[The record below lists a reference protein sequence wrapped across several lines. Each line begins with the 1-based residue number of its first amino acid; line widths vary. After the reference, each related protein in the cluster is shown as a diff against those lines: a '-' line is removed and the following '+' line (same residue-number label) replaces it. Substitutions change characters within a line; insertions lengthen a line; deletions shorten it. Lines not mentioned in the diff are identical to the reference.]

1 MELFTA
7 VVSAMIAI
15 SPHREARAS
24 VRIHAAA
31 KASEAEWTAA
41 ARRTEKLI
49 RDEQGREILLRLIE
63 FE

>member
-7 VVSAMIAI
+7 IVSAMVTM
-15 SPHREARAS
+15 SPLREARAS

-31 KASEAEWTAA
+31 KASEAEWTADP
-41 ARRTEKLI
+41 RRTEKLI
-49 RDEQGREILLRLIE
+49 RDEQGRELLLRLIE